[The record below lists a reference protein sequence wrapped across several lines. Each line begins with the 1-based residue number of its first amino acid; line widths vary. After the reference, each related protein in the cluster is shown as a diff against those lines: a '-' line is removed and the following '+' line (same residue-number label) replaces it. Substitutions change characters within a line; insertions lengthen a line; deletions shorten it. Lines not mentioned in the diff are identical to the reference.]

1 MTKNWFCKY
10 SCVLIKRHLISNIIF
25 CLFLFSFSLS
35 FYHRKCFCCV
45 LYYYYF
51 FQFDHLFFIKF
62 WILIFFMKC
71 LWGWIDFLYSMIS
84 NLNEFFVLFLRMNGY
99 YRDIFNNFRTINEN
113 SNTSTVTLPK
123 KWHYATHIISSIYS
137 N

>member
-25 CLFLFSFSLS
+25 CLFFFLFR
-35 FYHRKCFCCV
+35 YHFIIESVFVVFCFIII
-45 LYYYYF
+45 F

-123 KWHYATHIISSIYS
+123 MTLRNAHNI
-137 N
+137 